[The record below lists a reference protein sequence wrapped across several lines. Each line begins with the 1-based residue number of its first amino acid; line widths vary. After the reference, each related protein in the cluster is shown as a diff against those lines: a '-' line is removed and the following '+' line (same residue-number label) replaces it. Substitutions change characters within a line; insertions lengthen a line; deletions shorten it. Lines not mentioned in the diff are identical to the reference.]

1 MSKTTL
7 SSDAQINHYC
17 EHLKT
22 LLAKG
27 GHLNV
32 SVERERQR
40 TLTQNKAMRM
50 YWKLLSKA
58 FNEAGLDMVEVLAEG
73 TSLSWSEHSIEDKIW
88 RRVQLAM
95 TGKKSTKDLDTKDMG
110 IIYDEINSYVSGK
123 WGLFV
128 PWPCQENFRSYDQ

>member
-7 SSDAQINHYC
+7 SSETQIDNYC

-40 TLTQNKAMRM
+40 TLTQNRAMRK
-50 YWKLLSKA
+50 YWELLA
-58 FNEAGLDMVEVLAEG
+58 EALNDAGLDMITVLSEG
-73 TSLSWSEHSIEDKIW
+73 TEIPWSDSKVEEHIW
-88 RRVQLAM
+88 RKIQDAE
-95 TGKKSTKDLDTKDMG
+95 TGKKSTKDLDTKEMTAIYE
-110 IIYDEINSYVSGK
+110 IINRYLSGK
-123 WGLFV
+123 FGVFV
-128 PWPCQENFRSYDQ
+128 PWPCQENFRSYE